1 MAEKKFLDFMDRF
14 DGGGMGKSG
23 DKFEGGG
30 LLSLLGNIF
39 ATPRG
44 SEDRAKE
51 EALAG
56 LLGNTRPNMRPNR
69 PAPADPAQGMPTD
82 QRLTLPGNPNGPIDD
97 GLGPMPQRLQGDP
110 SLGFNPANAAPV
122 QPDPFSYSGD
132 REAGMA
138 GDNYRLPDD
147 ANDFGINPN
156 VGPNPFAG
164 MPGVGVD
171 GRSLDGEILRDA
183 PTGLPEVSSEL
194 GFTMPDGSSDY
205 RAAPMKNPHQSFI
218 EELVEMIGADEA
230 KERLNRGEYERLY
243 NNYVK
248 NGYTLNY

>member
-1 MAEKKFLDFMDRF
+1 MAEKKFLDFLDRF

-23 DKFEGGG
+23 EKFEGGG
-30 LLSLLGNIF
+30 LLSTIANAL
-39 ATPRG
+39 ATPYG
-44 SEDRAKE
+44 SEDRMRDAMQ
-51 EALAG
+51 AQ
-56 LLGNTRPNMRPNR
+56 RPMAR
-69 PAPADPAQGMPTD
+69 PAGGFGNGAANSATPTPQQLSPLEMFGGQQPAPYSPPVQGSGMT
-82 QRLTLPGNPNGPIDD
+82 
-97 GLGPMPQRLQGDP
+97 
-110 SLGFNPANAAPV
+110 PANNYVP
-122 QPDPFSYSGD
+122 PSDPFSYSGD

-164 MPGVGVD
+164 MPGVGGD
-171 GRSLDGEILRDA
+171 GRSLDGEILRYT

-194 GFTMPDGSSDY
+194 GFIMPDNSSIDS
-205 RAAPMKNPHQSFI
+205 AAPMQNPHQSFI
-218 EELVEMIGADEA
+218 EELVEMVGADEA
-230 KERLNRGEYERLY
+230 KERLDRGEYERLY